1 MALFK
6 RQRDSSA
13 SVPIIGVVR
22 FSVLMEEPAE
32 FRVSK
37 RTTFEERR
45 TELFDPARLEDRF
58 RIFEAVTLASAL
70 AQTDSDWT
78 MLVIGSSEMPEPFRT
93 RLRDLLAP
101 HANVALAEMAPE
113 QSLPDFVRT
122 EIDRLHTGAA
132 RRAVFRL
139 DDDDGLSRRFVAH
152 LRQVITRWDKGDNIA
167 FSFPF
172 GHLIGVTGTSGQLLF
187 RKVHHSFGIACG
199 LTLLTDRGFAHGPF
213 NLGVQH
219 RMTDRLLPTVCETDG
234 PAYVLISHGSNDTGE
249 NSVRWRQLR
258 QGNPVTPDAV
268 RRELGRDFAHLDLD
282 ALAH

>member
-6 RQRDSSA
+6 RQKSSSA

-37 RTTFEERR
+37 RTTLEERCA
-45 TELFDPARLEDRF
+45 ELFDPDRLEDRF

-70 AQTDSDWT
+70 AQTDGNWT
-78 MLVIGSSEMPEPFRT
+78 LLVVGSTEMPEPFRT

-101 HANVALAEMAPE
+101 HTDVRLAEMAPD

-122 EIDRLHTGAA
+122 EIDRLHPDAP
-132 RRAVFRL
+132 RHAVFRL
-139 DDDDGLSRRFVAH
+139 DDDDGLSRRFISH
-152 LRQVITRWDKGDNIA
+152 LRQVITRWDRGENIA
-167 FSFPF
+167 FSFPY
-172 GHLIGVTGTSGQLLF
+172 GHLIGLPDEAGKLLF
-187 RKVHHSFGIACG
+187 RRVHHSFGIACG
-199 LTLLTDRGFAHGPF
+199 LTLLTGRGFEHGPF

-219 RMTDRLLPTVCETDG
+219 RMIDRMIPTVCESDG
-234 PAYVLISHGSNDTGE
+234 PAYVLISHATNDTGE
-249 NSVRWRQLR
+249 DSVRWRQLR
-258 QGNPVTPDAV
+258 QGKPVQPDAI
-268 RRELGRDFAHLDLD
+268 RRELGPDFAHLDLD